1 MTKGKKL
8 TAKQQAFVDEYLK
21 DLNATQACIRAGYS
35 AKTADRI
42 GPELLGKT
50 WVAAA
55 IQIGMEKRQKRLEI
69 SADMVL
75 KRWWDIANADPNEL
89 VQYRRDCCRHC
100 YGIDHRYQWI
110 DQDEFNAAVDTA
122 KARKAKVLPSDAG
135 GFGFVATMEPNAK
148 CPKCNGLGHG
158 HMHVSDTRK
167 LSPAALALFAGVKS
181 GKEGLHVLMQSQEQ
195 ALINVAR
202 HLGMF
207 NDKLEV
213 TVNESLAARLAK
225 AKQRISKP

>member
-8 TAKQQAFVDEYLK
+8 TPKIKLFCEEYLK
-21 DLNATQACIRAGYS
+21 DLNGTQAAIRVGYSPRTANEQAARLLANVSVQECIR
-35 AKTADRI
+35 
-42 GPELLGKT
+42 EL
-50 WVAAA
+50 
-55 IQIGMEKRQKRLEI
+55 MNKRQKRVEI
-69 SADMVL
+69 NADMVL

-100 YGIDHRYQWI
+100 YGVDHRYQWI
-110 DQDEFNAAVDTA
+110 DQDEFNAAIDTA

-135 GFGFVATMEPNAK
+135 GFGFVATMEPNAT
-148 CPKCNGLGHG
+148 CPKCNGEGHG

-181 GKEGLHVLMQSQEQ
+181 GKEGLQVLMQSQEQ

-225 AKQRISKP
+225 AKQRISKQ

>member
-8 TAKQQAFVDEYLK
+8 TAKQQAFADEYLK
-21 DLNATQACIRAGYS
+21 DLNGTQAAIRAGYS
-35 AKTADRI
+35 PKTANEQAAR
-42 GPELLGKT
+42 LLANVSVQET
-50 WVAAA
+50 IREA
-55 IQIGMEKRQKRLEI
+55 MDKRQKRLEI

-75 KRWWDIANADPNEL
+75 KRWWDIANANPNEL

-100 YGIDHRYQWI
+100 YGVDHRYQWI
-110 DQDEFNAAVDTA
+110 DKDEFQAAVDSA

-135 GFGFVATMEPNAK
+135 GFGFVATMEPNPK
-148 CPKCNGLGHG
+148 CPKCNGEGHG

-181 GKEGLHVLMQSQEQ
+181 GKEGLQVLMQSQEQ

-225 AKQRISKP
+225 AKQRIGKQ

>member
-8 TAKQQAFVDEYLK
+8 TPKQQAFADEYLK
-21 DLNATQACIRAGYS
+21 DLNGTQAAIRAGYS
-35 AKTADRI
+35 PKTANEQAAR
-42 GPELLGKT
+42 LLAN
-50 WVAAA
+50 VSVQEA
-55 IQIGMEKRQKRLEI
+55 IREAMDKRQKRLEI

-75 KRWWDIANADPNEL
+75 KRWWDIANANPNEL

-100 YGIDHRYQWI
+100 YGVDHRYQWI
-110 DQDEFNAAVDTA
+110 DQDEFQAAVDSA

-135 GFGFVATMEPNAK
+135 GFGFVATMEPNPK
-148 CPKCNGLGHG
+148 CPKCNGEGHG

-181 GKEGLHVLMQSQEQ
+181 GKEGLQVLMQSQEQ

>member
-55 IQIGMEKRQKRLEI
+55 IQLGMEKRQKRTGI
-69 SADMVL
+69 TQDMVL
-75 KRWWDIANADPNEL
+75 NRWWDIANADPNEL

-100 YGIDHRYQWI
+100 YGVDHRYQWI

-122 KARKAKVLPSDAG
+122 KLTELS
-135 GFGFVATMEPNAK
+135 
-148 CPKCNGLGHG
+148 NG
-158 HMHVSDTRK
+158 RR
-167 LSPAALALFAGVKS
+167 
-181 GKEGLHVLMQSQEQ
+181 
-195 ALINVAR
+195 AR
-202 HLGMF
+202 HLRWSAHTRA
-207 NDKLEV
+207 KKEV
-213 TVNESLAARLAK
+213 ENIHSMK
-225 AKQRISKP
+225 

>member
-8 TAKQQAFVDEYLK
+8 TAKQQAFADEYLK
-21 DLNATQACIRAGYS
+21 DLNGTQAAIRAGYS
-35 AKTADRI
+35 PKTANEQAAR
-42 GPELLGKT
+42 LLAN
-50 WVAAA
+50 VSVQEA
-55 IQIGMEKRQKRLEI
+55 IREAMDKRQKRLEI

-75 KRWWDIANADPNEL
+75 KRWWDIANANPNEL

-100 YGIDHRYQWI
+100 YGVDHRYQWI
-110 DQDEFNAAVDTA
+110 DQDEFQAAVDSA

-135 GFGFVATMEPNAK
+135 GFGFVATMEPNPK
-148 CPKCNGLGHG
+148 CPKCNGEGHG

-181 GKEGLHVLMQSQEQ
+181 GKEGLQVLMQSQEQ

>member
-8 TAKQQAFVDEYLK
+8 TAKQQAFADEYLK
-21 DLNATQACIRAGYS
+21 DLNGTQAAIRAGYS
-35 AKTADRI
+35 PKTANEQAAR
-42 GPELLGKT
+42 LLANVSVQET
-50 WVAAA
+50 IREA
-55 IQIGMEKRQKRLEI
+55 MDKRQKRLEI

-75 KRWWDIANADPNEL
+75 KRWWDIANANPNEL

-100 YGIDHRYQWI
+100 YGVDHRYQWI
-110 DQDEFNAAVDTA
+110 DKDEFQAAVDSA

-135 GFGFVATMEPNAK
+135 GFGFVATMEPNPK
-148 CPKCNGLGHG
+148 CPKCNGEGHG

-181 GKEGLHVLMQSQEQ
+181 GKEGLQVLMQSQEQ

-225 AKQRISKP
+225 AKQRIQKQ